1 MESLNRVLAIIPLI
15 LSLSFSISL
24 GQVERDPRERD
35 IKNLFF
41 NPKVGSEEI
50 KRVVILP
57 IRSAGNELRYSP
69 RITDLLVANFR
80 RVGKYDILPAQDLKA
95 HVEGKDI
102 NLGKT
107 HHYTQALEIGKS
119 LGVDGVIM
127 GSLSQYGRMGERARF
142 GLNLRMTRIPE
153 GDTVWSMS
161 CSTKGKP
168 KDMGSI
174 PQRGIESIIRT
185 LVHRW
190 KSDRATMA
198 WGIKLQPL
206 EASGGRRH
214 ITLRVPEYRETEIK
228 EYIVSRSTAESGSYK
243 KIKRLK
249 MRRRTSLSFKD
260 GDVKAGW
267 TYFYRYR
274 VHTKKGFLSPFSEPV
289 KARLGTA
296 PVTPR
301 PLGHRREDQ

>member
-1 MESLNRVLAIIPLI
+1 MASSTRIIPLI
-15 LSLSFSISL
+15 PVILSLFFSISL
-24 GQVERDPRERD
+24 GQIERDPREKD

-41 NPKVGSEEI
+41 NPKVASEEM
-50 KRVVILP
+50 KRVVVLP
-57 IRSAGNELRYSP
+57 IHSEGKGLRYGP
-69 RITDLLVANFR
+69 RITDLLVRGLRA
-80 RVGKYDILPAQDLKA
+80 VGKYDILPAQDLKA
-95 HVEGKDI
+95 LVEGKGMDWAKI
-102 NLGKT
+102 

-127 GSLSQYGRMGERARF
+127 GSLSQYGRMGGRARF

-161 CSTKGKP
+161 CSTRRKP
-168 KDMGSI
+168 KEMGSI
-174 PQRGIESIIRT
+174 ANRGIESIIRT

-190 KSDRATMA
+190 KSDRATIA

-206 EASGGRRH
+206 QVSGGRRH

-228 EYIVSRSTAESGSYK
+228 EYTLSRSTAESGPYK
-243 KIKRLK
+243 KIKRLRMK
-249 MRRRTSLSFKD
+249 RRSSLSFKD
-260 GDVKAGW
+260 GKVQAGW

-274 VHTKKGFLSPFSEPV
+274 VLTKKGFLSPFSEAV
-289 KARLGTA
+289 EASLGTA

>member
-1 MESLNRVLAIIPLI
+1 MGSLNRILAIIPLI
-15 LSLSFSISL
+15 LSLSFSICL

-57 IRSAGNELRYSP
+57 IQSAAEELRYSS

-95 HVEGKDI
+95 LVEGKDI
-102 NLGKT
+102 DLGKA

-127 GSLSQYGRMGERARF
+127 GSLSQYGTMGERARF
-142 GLNLRMTRIPE
+142 GLNLRMTRIPK

-161 CSTKGKP
+161 CSAKGKP
-168 KDMGSI
+168 KEMERIATGSL
-174 PQRGIESIIRT
+174 ESILRT
-185 LVHRW
+185 LVQKW
-190 KSDRATMA
+190 QSDKAIIA
-198 WGIKLQPL
+198 WGIKLQPIKVK
-206 EASGGRRH
+206 ASGRGRK
-214 ITLRVPEYRETEIK
+214 ITLRVPKYRETEIE
-228 EYIVSRSTAESGSYK
+228 EYIVTRSTFESGPYK
-243 KIKRLK
+243 VIKRFSMGRK
-249 MRRRTSLSFKD
+249 TAQSFKD
-260 GDVKAGW
+260 KDVQAGF

-274 VHTKKGFLSPFSEPV
+274 VLTEKGFLSPFSAAAEASIGKVP
-289 KARLGTA
+289 AR
-296 PVTPR
+296 P
-301 PLGHRREDQ
+301 